1 MDVETEYYAAQRDI
15 VNKILEVGLFDER
28 TTGDIAANMMLR
40 RISRTDKSFANVLVA
55 YLSGRI
61 DKDKLQAIINERLKN
76 EQ

>member
-1 MDVETEYYAAQRDI
+1 MDVEAEYYAAQRDI
-15 VNKILEVGLFDER
+15 VNKILEAGLFDEH
-28 TTGDIAANMMLR
+28 TAENIAANSILR
-40 RISRTDKSFANVLVA
+40 RVSRADKSFASVLVA

>member
-1 MDVETEYYAAQRDI
+1 MDVEAEYYAAQRDI
-15 VNKILEVGLFDER
+15 VNKILEAGLFDEH
-28 TTGDIAANMMLR
+28 TIEDITANVMLR
-40 RISRTDKSFANVLVA
+40 RISRTDKSFASVLVA

>member
-1 MDVETEYYAAQRDI
+1 MDVEAEYYAAQRDI
-15 VNKILEVGLFDER
+15 VNKILEAGLFEEH
-28 TTGDIAANMMLR
+28 TTDDIAANVMLR

-61 DKDKLQAIINERLKN
+61 DRDKVQAIINERLKN

>member
-1 MDVETEYYAAQRDI
+1 MDVETEYYAAQLDI
-15 VNKILEVGLFDER
+15 VNKILEAGLFDEH
-28 TTGDIAANMMLR
+28 TVEDITANAMLR
-40 RISRTDKSFANVLVA
+40 RIARTDKSFVSILVA

>member
-15 VNKILEVGLFDER
+15 VNKILEAGLFDEH
-28 TTGDIAANMMLR
+28 TVDDIAANVMLR
-40 RISRTDKSFANVLVA
+40 RIARTDKSFSSVLVA
-55 YLSGRI
+55 YLSGHI

>member
-15 VNKILEVGLFDER
+15 VNKILEVGLFDEH
-28 TTGDIAANMMLR
+28 TVEDIAANVMLR
-40 RISRTDKSFANVLVA
+40 RIARTDKSFADVLVA

-76 EQ
+76 EK

>member
-1 MDVETEYYAAQRDI
+1 MDVESEYYAAQRDI
-15 VNKILEVGLFDER
+15 VNKILGVGLFDEH
-28 TTGDIAANMMLR
+28 TIEDITANVMLR
-40 RISRTDKSFANVLVA
+40 RIARTDKSFVSVLVA

>member
-15 VNKILEVGLFDER
+15 VNRILEVGLFDEH
-28 TTGDIAANMMLR
+28 TVEDITANVMLR
-40 RISRTDKSFANVLVA
+40 RIARTDKSFASVLVA
-55 YLSGRI
+55 CLSGRI

>member
-15 VNKILEVGLFDER
+15 VNRMLEVGLFDEH
-28 TTGDIAANMMLR
+28 TVEDITANAMLR

-61 DKDKLQAIINERLKN
+61 DKDKVEAIINERLKN

>member
-1 MDVETEYYAAQRDI
+1 MGVEAECYAAQRDI
-15 VNKILEVGLFDER
+15 VNKILEAGLFDEH
-28 TTGDIAANMMLR
+28 TIEDITANAMLR
-40 RISRTDKSFANVLVA
+40 RIARTDKSFVSVLVA

>member
-15 VNKILEVGLFDER
+15 VNRILEVGLFDEH
-28 TTGDIAANMMLR
+28 TVEDITANVMLR
-40 RISRTDKSFANVLVA
+40 RIARTDKSFANVLVA

-61 DKDKLQAIINERLKN
+61 DKDKVETIINERLKN

>member
-1 MDVETEYYAAQRDI
+1 MDVEAEYYAAQRDI
-15 VNKILEVGLFDER
+15 VNKILEARLFEENTAEDV
-28 TTGDIAANMMLR
+28 AVNMMLR
-40 RISRTDKSFANVLVA
+40 RISRTDKSFASVLVA

>member
-1 MDVETEYYAAQRDI
+1 MDVEAEYYAAQRDI
-15 VNKILEVGLFDER
+15 VNKILEVGLFDEH
-28 TTGDIAANMMLR
+28 TIEDITANAILH
-40 RISRTDKSFANVLVA
+40 RIARTDKSFASVLVA

>member
-1 MDVETEYYAAQRDI
+1 MDVEAEYYAAQRDI
-15 VNKILEVGLFDER
+15 VNKILEVGLFDEH
-28 TTGDIAANMMLR
+28 TIEDITANVMLR
-40 RISRTDKSFANVLVA
+40 RIVRTDKSFASVLVA

>member
-1 MDVETEYYAAQRDI
+1 MDVEAEYYAAQRDI
-15 VNKILEVGLFDER
+15 VNKILEAGLFEEH

-61 DKDKLQAIINERLKN
+61 DKDKMQAITNERLKN
-76 EQ
+76 EK